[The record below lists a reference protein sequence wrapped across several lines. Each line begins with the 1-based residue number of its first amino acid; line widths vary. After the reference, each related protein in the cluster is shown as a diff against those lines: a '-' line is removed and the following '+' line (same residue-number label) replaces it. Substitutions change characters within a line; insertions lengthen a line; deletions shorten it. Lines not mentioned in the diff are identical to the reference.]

1 MTPIREIL
9 AAATPIEGGF
19 RAQIPSD
26 WLQGRTAYG
35 GLSSALALH
44 AAQGIEPDLPPLR
57 SAQVS
62 FIGPLSGDV
71 RVTATKLR
79 RGRTAAFIQADI
91 VSDAGL
97 GYRAVFVFMAEQPSR
112 VALSGGLAATL
123 PPPAAD
129 AKLYTGPDEFFT
141 GNFNFLDLKA
151 EAPGEAEWLRWARL
165 RDYAG
170 IDPMVEVL
178 ALADALPP
186 AAFKLFG
193 KEFVPLSSVTWIVN
207 LLTPTPATTDGW
219 WLLSAESQHA
229 VNGGSSQT
237 MMLWNADGVP
247 IAQGM
252 QSVAI
257 FG

>member
-19 RAQIPSD
+19 SAQIPSD

-57 SAQVS
+57 SAQIS
-62 FIGPLSGDV
+62 FIGPLSGTV
-71 RVTATKLR
+71 SVTATKLR

-91 VSDAGL
+91 VSEAGL
-97 GYRAVFVFMAEQPSR
+97 GFRATFVFMAEQPSR
-112 VALSGGLAATL
+112 IELKGGLARTL
-123 PPPAAD
+123 PPPASD
-129 AKLYTGPDEFFT
+129 AKLYTGPNAFFT
-141 GNFNFLDLKA
+141 GNFNFLDLKQ

-165 RDYAG
+165 RDCAG

-193 KEFVPLSSVTWIVN
+193 KDVVPLSSLTWIVN
-207 LLTPTPATTDGW
+207 LLTPTPTTTEGW
-219 WLLSAESQHA
+219 WLLSAESHHA
-229 VNGGSSQT
+229 VNGGSSQS

-247 IAQGM
+247 VAQGM

>member
-19 RAQIPSD
+19 SAQIPSD

-62 FIGPLSGDV
+62 FIGPLSGEV

-97 GYRAVFVFMAEQPSR
+97 GYRATFVFMAEQPSR